1 MYTRV
6 FAMGRPMAIVDCVVE
21 IGCTVDQMVVS
32 VGPYIFHRQP
42 QRSVKDSANARGND
56 SPPQRILSSGEP
68 SHPASS
74 SNRHVAGVAWTT
86 EARLFAKASWS
97 RVPLAPTARLT
108 RTIRAPTVSGRK
120 SSSPAISK
128 DRVVNAK
135 RV

>member
-6 FAMGRPMAIVDCVVE
+6 FAMGRPMATGDCVVE

-32 VGPYIFHRQP
+32 VGPYMFHRQP
-42 QRSVKDSANARGND
+42 QRSIKDSANAGGSD
-56 SPPQRILSSGEP
+56 SPPQRILRFGDP
-68 SHPASS
+68 SQPASS

-97 RVPLAPTARLT
+97 RVPLEATARLT
-108 RTIRAPTVSGRK
+108 STMRAPTVSGRK

-128 DRVVNAK
+128 DRVV
-135 RV
+135 